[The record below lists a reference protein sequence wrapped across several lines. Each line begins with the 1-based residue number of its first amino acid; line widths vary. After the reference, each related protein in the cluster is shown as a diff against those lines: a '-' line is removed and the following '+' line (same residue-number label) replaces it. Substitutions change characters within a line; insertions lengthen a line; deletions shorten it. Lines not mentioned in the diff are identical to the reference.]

1 VHSIFKFSV
10 NTLGSSLCTESL
22 YSDSGEVGN
31 QGHLCEGKKYVV
43 ELAKVSI
50 TIFGRKLWIF

>member
-22 YSDSGEVGN
+22 YSDSGKFQFMCANDGMEPC
-31 QGHLCEGKKYVV
+31 QQ
-43 ELAKVSI
+43 
-50 TIFGRKLWIF
+50 